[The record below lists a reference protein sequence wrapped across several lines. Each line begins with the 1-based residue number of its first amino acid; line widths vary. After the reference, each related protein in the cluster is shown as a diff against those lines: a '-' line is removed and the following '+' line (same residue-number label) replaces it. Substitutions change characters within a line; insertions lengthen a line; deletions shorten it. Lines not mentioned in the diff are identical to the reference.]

1 MMSRAH
7 RLERRATGMS
17 VLVALQTLATAF
29 FLADLAGDLAE
40 EGLGPHLL
48 IEGLAAL
55 ALLVAVVLGALQV
68 RGLLSAAR
76 RDEAAVALASGA
88 LSDLIRSRF
97 DQWQLTPAEADVALF
112 AIKGCDTAEIARL
125 RGSATGTIRAQL
137 ARVYA
142 KAGVD
147 SQTALVA
154 LFLEELI
161 AIPERAPAANQT

>member
-1 MMSRAH
+1 MMSRAR

-17 VLVALQTLATAF
+17 VLVALQALATAF
-29 FLADLAGDLAE
+29 FLADLAGDMAK

-161 AIPERAPAANQT
+161 AVPEVGPAATQT